1 MTMNVPSYDSD
12 MREIVLRLV
21 DEAFEEYVFEKEHRG
36 FVEVIMNS
44 ATCTATISYTV
55 FEEFEEWDYHIT
67 LKNNL
72 SSEGEQKQFFDYGT
86 NLDEI
91 TDGTFEKFFAACLKN
106 NVLPNFERR
115 IDE

>member
-1 MTMNVPSYDSD
+1 MKRHNDD

-36 FVEVIMNS
+36 IEVIMNS
-44 ATCTATISYTV
+44 ATCTATIFCTV
-55 FEEFEEWDYHIT
+55 FEEFDEWDYHIT

-91 TDGTFEKFFAACLKN
+91 TDGTFESYLTACLRN
-106 NVLPNFERR
+106 NVLPAFERK
-115 IDE
+115 IGD

>member
-1 MTMNVPSYDSD
+1 MTMNVPSYNSD

-21 DEAFEEYVFEKEHRG
+21 DEAFEEYLFEKETRG
-36 FVEVIMNS
+36 VEVIMNS
-44 ATCTATISYTV
+44 ATCTATISCTV
-55 FEEFEEWDYHIT
+55 FEEFSEWDYHIT
-67 LKNNL
+67 LKDNL

-91 TDGTFEKFFAACLKN
+91 SNGTFESYLIACLRN

-115 IDE
+115 IGE